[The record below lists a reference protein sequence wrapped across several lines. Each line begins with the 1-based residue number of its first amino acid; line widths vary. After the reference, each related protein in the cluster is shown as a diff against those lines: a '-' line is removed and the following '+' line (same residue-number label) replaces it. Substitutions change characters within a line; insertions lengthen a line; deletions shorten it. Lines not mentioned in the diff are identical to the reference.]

1 MADTVSKEV
10 RSRMMAAIQGR
21 DTIPE
26 LFVRSRLFQEGFR
39 FRLHRRDLPG
49 TPDIVLPQYRTV
61 VFVNGCFWHGHD
73 CPEGRVVPKTRTEF
87 WKAKLTGNVARDR
100 TNQSKLE
107 LLNWKVFVI
116 WTCQIESD
124 TERVLDDLR
133 EQRLPAGQGNQG
145 RQNP

>member
-10 RSRMMAAIQGR
+10 RSRMMAAIHGR

-39 FRLHRRDLPG
+39 FRLHRQDLPG

-87 WKAKLTGNVARDR
+87 WKAKLTGNVVRDR